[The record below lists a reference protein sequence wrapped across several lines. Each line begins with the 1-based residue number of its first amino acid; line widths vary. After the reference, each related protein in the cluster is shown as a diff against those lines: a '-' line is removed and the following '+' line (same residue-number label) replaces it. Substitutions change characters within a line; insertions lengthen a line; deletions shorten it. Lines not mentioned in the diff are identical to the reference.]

1 MALIAILA
9 WSVIILGISIVA
21 MATQESDPTFAGEGG
36 SYDTSWDDVKA
47 SSRLSA

>member
-21 MATQESDPTFAGEGG
+21 MVTQQSDPTFAGEGG
-36 SYDTSWDDVKA
+36 SYDASWEDSKLSA
-47 SSRLSA
+47 RLSA